1 MSSGSFPFF
10 VLYNLKFLWMKKSF
24 LDYYKEIL
32 EKVSFDSNLL
42 NKEYQKAIRCL
53 KPSEVDQFN
62 NWIYQKGFDSSLV
75 RAQANQGQ
83 KPIRPFT

>member
-1 MSSGSFPFF
+1 
-10 VLYNLKFLWMKKSF
+10 MKKTF

-53 KPSEVDQFN
+53 KPSEVHQFN
-62 NWIYQKGFDSSLV
+62 NWINQQDFDSSLI
-75 RAQANQGQ
+75 RARLHQGH
-83 KPIRPFT
+83 KSIKPFT